1 MKAPRLFDESKRIKQ
16 SPAHMRTLRNIL
28 AGLCVAAAAASAQ
41 TTNSVT
47 KSLTLEDC
55 LQTALQH
62 NFDVQIKR
70 YSPEIARYTLGVS
83 YANYDPS
90 FTFSGEHDYT
100 RASGGVDPQG
110 RPFGGT
116 ESDSDSFRTGIN
128 GLLPWGLTYDL
139 GGSLSDRAG
148 RQPGSVP
155 DPSSPFTVTNSFV
168 DVNTGNTITYYTT
181 NYNTVPAR
189 FPFENTS
196 GNIGFLQLRQPVLKN
211 FWIDSTRLSIAINKR
226 NLKISDLDLRS
237 QIMNTVT
244 AVEEAYYNLI
254 FSEENVKVQEAALE
268 LAKRLL
274 AENKK
279 RVEVGALAPLDE
291 KQSES
296 QVATSEADLLAALGS
311 RDTQQR
317 VLKNLLSDDYTKWE
331 DASLKPTEPL
341 LAVPQSFNKQ
351 ESWARGLSQ
360 RPDLQQARLS
370 LEKQGYVVRF
380 QKNQLFPQLDLFGT
394 YGFNASSRE
403 YSGAFDQFQRGDSPF
418 YSAGAQVTVPLGN
431 AAARN
436 NYRSAKA
443 SKEQIALQLKQLQQT
458 VLVQIENA
466 IAIAVT
472 SFERVKATKEASRYA
487 QDALEAEQKKLEN
500 GKSTSFIVLQ
510 LQKDLT
516 SARSAE
522 IRALADYNIALAQL
536 ALNEG
541 TTLERRHVALDVK

>member
-1 MKAPRLFDESKRIKQ
+1 MRILQ
-16 SPAHMRTLRNIL
+16 NVL
-28 AGLCVAAAAASAQ
+28 AGFCVAMVAASAQ

-70 YSPEIARYTLGVS
+70 YGPEIARYTLGLS
-83 YANYDPS
+83 YAGYDPT

-100 RASGGVDPQG
+100 RAPGGVDPQG

-139 GGSLSDRAG
+139 GGSLADRAG
-148 RQPGSVP
+148 TQPGSVP
-155 DPSSPFTVTNSFV
+155 DLNSPFIVTNSFV
-168 DVNTGNTITYYTT
+168 DVNTGNTITQYIT

-196 GNIGFLQLRQPVLKN
+196 GSIGFLQLRQPVLKN
-211 FWIDSTRLSIAINKR
+211 SWIDSTRLSIAINKR

-237 QIMNTVT
+237 QIMSTVT

-254 FSEENVKVQEAALE
+254 FAEENVKVQEAALE

-291 KQSES
+291 KQAQS
-296 QVATSEADLLAALGS
+296 QVASSEADLLAAQGT
-311 RDTQQR
+311 RGTQQR
-317 VLKNLLSDDYTKWE
+317 VLKNLLSDDYSKWG
-331 DASLKPTEPL
+331 DVDPQPTEPL

-351 ESWARGLSQ
+351 ESWERGLSQ
-360 RPDLQQARLS
+360 RPDLLQAKLS

-394 YGFNASSRE
+394 YGFNASSSE
-403 YSGAFDQFQRGDSPF
+403 YSGAFDQFQRGNSPF
-418 YSAGAQVTVPLGN
+418 YSAGAQVTVPMGN

-436 NYRSAKA
+436 NYKAAKA
-443 SKEQIALQLKQLQQT
+443 TKAQITLQLKQLEQT

-472 SFERVKATKEASRYA
+472 SFERIKATREASRYA

-500 GKSTSFIVLQ
+500 GKSTNFEVLQ
-510 LQKDLT
+510 LQKNLT
-516 SARSAE
+516 AARSAE
-522 IRALADYNIALAQL
+522 IRALADYNIALAEL

-541 TTLERRHVALDVK
+541 TTLERRHVTLEVK